1 MPAVWPPGSISLGEI
16 LSTHPS
22 GSSRRRRATAVTYL
36 NTLSP
41 AQREAV
47 SHRDGP
53 LLVLAGPGS
62 GKTRVVT
69 CRIAELLKSGVLPRQ
84 VLALTFTN
92 KAADEMRA
100 RVEQL
105 VPGESV
111 WLGTFH
117 RFCARLLRQN
127 ASLVG
132 LAENY
137 TIYDTSD
144 ARKALDQAVQAAEI
158 ALTHTTLDQIA
169 HQISDAK
176 NALVT
181 PERFEPRRGSPVG
194 AIVEKA
200 YPAYQKQLLTSNAVD
215 FDDLLLHV
223 AVILQENPELRA
235 SLDERYRYILVDE
248 YQDTNFAQYCIV
260 RSLAQDYP
268 NLAVTGDPD
277 QSIYGWRGA
286 NLKNILSFE
295 HDYDSVRVVRLEE
308 NYRSTKRILRVAD
321 ALIENNKQRKAK
333 RLFTDNDEGSRV
345 TLATYATQREEA
357 ESIAASIAADV
368 DSGKRRPRD
377 FAIFYRTNALSR
389 VLEFALRD
397 QGVPYQMI
405 RGLEFFQR
413 KEVKDTLGYL
423 QLLNNPRDDVALLR
437 VINTPTRGIGK
448 KTITHLTDHARRYGL
463 PLFDAARESG
473 LIESLSKRAAVAV
486 AKFVAMIDGL
496 GTRVH
501 EPVEEL
507 LGHVL
512 SESGIRTVY
521 EQSDDDADHER
532 LANIEELL
540 TAARQFDEVHAG
552 EDTLEGFL
560 EQAALYSDTDD
571 WETDQ
576 DKVTLMTMHA
586 AKGLEFPVVYLIAVE
601 DGLLPHQ
608 RSMDDP
614 TQMEEER
621 RLMFVAITRA
631 EQHLQLSRVR
641 KREFRGQRRTTIPS
655 GFLMELP
662 RDEMELVEISPEY
675 PSWQE
680 ESDEWD
686 DDSKFFEDAPDD
698 ETAIDVHE
706 PSRSPTDRLAAAGL
720 MTAASLAK
728 QQDSQPRVSPEKF
741 KHGMSVVHPEYGSGT
756 IIALGGTADL
766 RSATVDFPAIGMEKK
781 FMLKYS
787 NLQPAGDELA

>member
-1 MPAVWPPGSISLGEI
+1 MD
-16 LSTHPS
+16 
-22 GSSRRRRATAVTYL
+22 YL
-36 NTLSP
+36 DTLSE

-47 SHRDGP
+47 THRDGP

-69 CRIAELLKSGVLPRQ
+69 CRIAELLKSGVSPRQ

-117 RFCARLLRQN
+117 RFCARTLRQN

-158 ALTHTTLDQIA
+158 TLTHTTLDQIA

-181 PERFEPRRGSPVG
+181 PERFEPRRSSPVG
-194 AIVEKA
+194 AIVAKA

-215 FDDLLLHV
+215 FDDLLLHI
-223 AVILQENPELRA
+223 AVMLQENPELRA

-260 RSLAQDYP
+260 RALAQDYP

-295 HDYDSVRVVRLEE
+295 HDYDQVRVVRLEE
-308 NYRSTKRILRVAD
+308 NYRSTKRILRVAG
-321 ALIENNKQRKAK
+321 ALIENNKRRKAK
-333 RLFTDNDEGSRV
+333 RLFTDNEDGSRV
-345 TLATYATQREEA
+345 VLATYATQREEA
-357 ESIAASIAADV
+357 EGIAARIAD
-368 DSGKRRPRD
+368 DIQSERRRPRD

-389 VLEFALRD
+389 ALEFALRD

-413 KEVKDTLGYL
+413 KEVKDTLAYL

-448 KTITHLTDHARRYGL
+448 TTLTHLTNHARRYGV
-463 PLFDAARESG
+463 PLFEAARESG
-473 LIESLSKRAAVAV
+473 LIEALSKRAAVAV
-486 AKFVAMIDGL
+486 AKFVAMIDHL
-496 GTRVH
+496 GAHVH

-507 LGHVL
+507 LGHLL
-512 SESGIRTVY
+512 SESNIREVY
-521 EQSDDDADHER
+521 EKSEDDADHER

-552 EDTLEGFL
+552 DNTL
-560 EQAALYSDTDD
+560 
-571 WETDQ
+571 
-576 DKVTLMTMHA
+576 
-586 AKGLEFPVVYLIAVE
+586 
-601 DGLLPHQ
+601 
-608 RSMDDP
+608 
-614 TQMEEER
+614 
-621 RLMFVAITRA
+621 
-631 EQHLQLSRVR
+631 
-641 KREFRGQRRTTIPS
+641 
-655 GFLMELP
+655 
-662 RDEMELVEISPEY
+662 
-675 PSWQE
+675 
-680 ESDEWD
+680 
-686 DDSKFFEDAPDD
+686 
-698 ETAIDVHE
+698 
-706 PSRSPTDRLAAAGL
+706 
-720 MTAASLAK
+720 
-728 QQDSQPRVSPEKF
+728 
-741 KHGMSVVHPEYGSGT
+741 
-756 IIALGGTADL
+756 
-766 RSATVDFPAIGMEKK
+766 
-781 FMLKYS
+781 
-787 NLQPAGDELA
+787 